1 MANAVGGAFY
11 ATSTTVNGSTGEGGD
26 NKVIFDASRC
36 NSIYGSSVT
45 VQPASLTVKYYIKF

>member
-1 MANAVGGAFY
+1 MKNAVGGAFY
-11 ATSTTVNGSTGEGGD
+11 ATTELVNGSTGEGGD

-45 VQPASLTVKYYIKF
+45 VQPASLTVRHYIKF